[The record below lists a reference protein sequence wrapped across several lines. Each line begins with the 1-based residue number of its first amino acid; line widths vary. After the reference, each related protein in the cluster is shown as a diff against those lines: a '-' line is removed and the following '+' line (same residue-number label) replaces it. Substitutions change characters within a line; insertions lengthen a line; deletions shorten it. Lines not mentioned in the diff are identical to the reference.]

1 MIHLQPMSSK
11 LEKIIFDGD
20 EGCVALIFTVNLLVA
35 VVYLLVSFTA
45 HKILFFH
52 CFRWNQVAA
61 RCLTFHSVVNVT
73 ARLTLIW

>member
-11 LEKIIFDGD
+11 IEKIIFDGD

-45 HKILFFH
+45 HKILFFPI
-52 CFRWNQVAA
+52 V
-61 RCLTFHSVVNVT
+61 LGGT
-73 ARLTLIW
+73 RLLHDVSLFIQLLMLPPG

>member
-11 LEKIIFDGD
+11 IEKIIFDGD

-45 HKILFFH
+45 HKILFFPL
-52 CFRWNQVAA
+52 F
-61 RCLTFHSVVNVT
+61 
-73 ARLTLIW
+73 